1 MEKVILAF
9 ESEKT
14 MARVREIIETAGLAC
29 CLVCHSAAEVKRVVN
44 KQHVSMVVCGYKL
57 KDETAETLFE
67 DLPPACSMLIVA
79 VQNMLNLINN
89 DEIFQLSAP
98 VSRNDLISSVRM
110 LLQVGHRLEKFV
122 RPQRSAEERAVIE
135 EAKAIL
141 MDRNGMTEEQAH
153 RFLQKKSM
161 DSGAKLIQTAQMVID
176 GTWTL

>member
-1 MEKVILAF
+1 M
-9 ESEKT
+9 
-14 MARVREIIETAGLAC
+14 
-29 CLVCHSAAEVKRVVN
+29 VN

-98 VSRNDLISSVRM
+98 ASRNDLISSVRM

-135 EAKAIL
+135 EAKAA
-141 MDRNGMTEEQAH
+141 EYKE
-153 RFLQKKSM
+153 
-161 DSGAKLIQTAQMVID
+161 
-176 GTWTL
+176 